1 MSAYPAPRTPGRLIP
16 SPRRIAGLPRA
27 WRLTAV
33 LLPLLL
39 LAVLGGWLAVRAGLF
54 SAPVVRIGD
63 PAPDFELTT
72 LDGGT
77 MTLAE
82 LAGRPVIVNFWA
94 SWCAPCV
101 EEFPLL
107 EQAAAAHAADGLV
120 VLGIVYRDEAA
131 AAAAFMAARGATWT
145 GLVDPDGAVARRY
158 GIYGP
163 PETFF
168 VGPDGV
174 VAGHQ
179 IGQLSAPDLEQQ
191 LSTIL
196 EEGS

>member
-1 MSAYPAPRTPGRLIP
+1 MSAYSAPRAPGRLVP
-16 SPRRIAGLPRA
+16 SARRIANLPRT
-27 WRLTAV
+27 WQLSAV
-33 LLPLLL
+33 LLPILL
-39 LAVLGGWLAVRAGLF
+39 LAALGGWLAVRAGLF
-54 SAPVVRIGD
+54 DAPVVRIGD
-63 PAPDFELTT
+63 PAPDFQLAT
-72 LDGGT
+72 LDGGSV
-77 MTLAE
+77 TLAE
-82 LAGRPVIVNFWA
+82 LAGRPVVVNFWA
-94 SWCAPCV
+94 SWCDPCV

-107 EQAAAAHAADGLV
+107 EEARAAHAADGLV
-120 VLGIVYRDEAA
+120 VVGIVYRDEPA
-131 AAAAFMAARGATWT
+131 AAAAFMAAHGASWT

-168 VGPDGV
+168 IGRDGV

-179 IGQLSAPDLEQQ
+179 IGQLSASDLQQQ